1 MDSIRKLP
9 ESFEAALA
17 PLWAAYPPDAAL
29 ERLVVRE
36 GTARTAAAALLETLV
51 SQEPIARHPAL
62 AAGLWLY
69 VDELD
74 RSHALSQDLHDAT
87 GSAWHGIMHRRE
99 GDFSNSHYWFR
110 KAGRHPALAAIPGYE
125 PHAYIDAVAAAGPG
139 NPAELVALQRLE
151 WAALFAWCAARAA
164 DSE

>member
-1 MDSIRKLP
+1 MDSSLILP
-9 ESFEAALA
+9 EVIAATLA
-17 PLWAAYPPDAAL
+17 PLWAAYPLNLAL
-29 ERLVVRE
+29 GSLVVRR
-36 GTARTAAAALLETLV
+36 GAPRIAAAGLLETLV
-51 SQEPIARHPAL
+51 AQGPVARHPAL
-62 AAGLWLY
+62 QAGLWLY

-125 PHAYIDAVAAAGPG
+125 PHAYIDAVAAAAPG
-139 NPAELVALQRLE
+139 NPAELVALQRSE
-151 WAALFAWCAARAA
+151 WAAFFAWCAVRAA
-164 DSE
+164 GSE